1 MSLTASPEQ
10 TPSGPSGSD
19 SGTRRRPQALGDRI
33 FAGAALGAGLL
44 ILVVLAGVFVFLL
57 IQGVPGLSVDPSTYG
72 QGFTNFW
79 SYVGPLLFGTVF
91 ISILALIVA
100 VPFALGVALFISH
113 YAPRRLATPV
123 AYVIDLLAAVPSVV
137 YGLWGGRALSQA
149 LKPVINWLGDY
160 LNWIPLFKG
169 PASPNGQTALTA
181 ALVLGVMILPIITA
195 ISREVF
201 AQTPR
206 LNEEAAIGLGATRWE
221 VIRLAVFPYA
231 KSGVIAGVMLGLG
244 RALGETMAVT
254 MVYSSSPK
262 YMLDII
268 GDTSPQT
275 IAANIA
281 NNYAEATAD
290 KQHVLIAAGLV
301 LFAFTFAVNFVAR
314 WAISRGERKLAR

>member
-1 MSLTASPEQ
+1 MSQTLTSEQ
-10 TPSGPSGSD
+10 AP
-19 SGTRRRPQALGDRI
+19 RRRPQARGDRL
-33 FAGAALGAGLL
+33 FSGLAVASGLL
-44 ILVVLAGVFVFLL
+44 ILLILAGVFVFLL
-57 IQGVPGLSVDPSTYG
+57 IEGLPGLSVDPSNYG
-72 QGFTNFW
+72 AGFTDFW

-91 ISILALIVA
+91 ISVLALIVA

-137 YGLWGGRALSQA
+137 YGLWGGRSLSQA
-149 LKPVINWLGDY
+149 LKPVINWLGDR
-160 LNWIPLFKG
+160 LEWIPLFKG
-169 PASPNGQTALTA
+169 PVSPNGQTALTA
-181 ALVLGVMILPIITA
+181 ALVLGVMILPIVTA

-221 VIRLAVFPYA
+221 VVRLAVLPYA
-231 KSGVIAGVMLGLG
+231 RSGVIAGIMLGLG

-262 YMLDII
+262 YMIGII

-281 NNYAEATAD
+281 NNYAEATPD

-301 LFAFTFAVNFVAR
+301 LFAFTFVVNFVAR
-314 WAISRGERKLAR
+314 WAIGRGERKLTR

>member
-1 MSLTASPEQ
+1 VIPA
-10 TPSGPSGSD
+10 
-19 SGTRRRPQALGDRI
+19 RRPQALGDRL
-33 FAGAALGAGLL
+33 FAGLAVASGLL
-44 ILVVLAGVFVFLL
+44 ILLILAGVFVFLL
-57 IQGVPGLSVDPSTYG
+57 IEGVPGLRVDPSNYG
-72 QGFTNFW
+72 AGFTDFW

-91 ISILALIVA
+91 ISVLALIVA
-100 VPFALGVALFISH
+100 VPFALAVALFISH

-137 YGLWGGRALSQA
+137 YGLWGGRSLSQA
-149 LKPVINWLGDY
+149 LKPVINWLGDR
-160 LNWIPLFKG
+160 LEWIPLFRG

-181 ALVLGVMILPIITA
+181 ALVLGVMILPIVTA

-221 VIRLAVFPYA
+221 VIRLAVLPHA
-231 KSGVIAGVMLGLG
+231 RSGVIAGIMLGLG

-262 YMLDII
+262 YMINVI

-281 NNYAEATAD
+281 NNYAEATPD

-301 LFAFTFAVNFVAR
+301 LFAFTFLVNLVAR
-314 WAISRGERKLAR
+314 WAIGRGERRLTR